1 MTDQYTFKNPV
12 TAYEHISPPEQSQPE
27 PGLDAKLTPKADLGE
42 DTYRGTGRLE
52 GRKALVTGAD
62 SGIGAAT
69 AIAFAREGAD
79 VVLSYLPE
87 EEEDAA
93 RIANLIEKAG
103 RKAVK
108 VPGDLKDSATC
119 RELVDTALREL
130 GGLDILV
137 NNAGKQVAQ
146 EDIGEITDEQ
156 FDHTLK
162 TNVYAMFW
170 LTKAAVPHLP
180 AGSTIINTTSIQA
193 YNPSPTLV
201 DYATTKASIN
211 NFTKGL
217 AQQLAP
223 KGIRVNAVAP
233 GPIWTPLQPS
243 SGQPTEALPE
253 FGKNTPLG
261 RAGQPAELAPAYVFL
276 ASAESSYVV
285 GETLERQ
292 RRQPDALAQRR
303 SPAAQSG
310 SLCPDVGRGT
320 MLPAAPMGLPRCGSR
335 LRGRTAVMECIT
347 WFAPILP
354 GKMEAWKALVGEMK
368 GARAADHKRS
378 RERMGMTREVVS
390 LMQTPQGDFVMPVPR
405 GRGPGAGVPDGRV
418 VGRSL

>member
-103 RKAVK
+103 RKAIK
-108 VPGDLKDSATC
+108 APGDLKDSATC

-137 NNAGKQVAQ
+137 NNAGKQVTQ

-243 SGQPTEALPE
+243 SGQPKEALPE
-253 FGKNTPLG
+253 FGKSTPLG

-285 GETLERQ
+285 GETLNVNGGN
-292 RRQPDALAQRR
+292 P
-303 SPAAQSG
+303 
-310 SLCPDVGRGT
+310 
-320 MLPAAPMGLPRCGSR
+320 
-335 LRGRTAVMECIT
+335 
-347 WFAPILP
+347 
-354 GKMEAWKALVGEMK
+354 
-368 GARAADHKRS
+368 
-378 RERMGMTREVVS
+378 
-390 LMQTPQGDFVMPVPR
+390 TP
-405 GRGPGAGVPDGRV
+405 
-418 VGRSL
+418 